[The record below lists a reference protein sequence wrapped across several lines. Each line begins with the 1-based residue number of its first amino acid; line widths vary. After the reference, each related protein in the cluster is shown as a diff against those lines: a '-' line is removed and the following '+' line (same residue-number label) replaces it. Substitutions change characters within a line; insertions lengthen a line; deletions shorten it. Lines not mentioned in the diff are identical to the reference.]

1 MSALIRSL
9 IVVVAV
15 TFFVSCKKDEA
26 IVQKSTL
33 TTTSEESSIL
43 HYYPLEVGNYWVYD
57 VLTVYP
63 SSSSTTL
70 HRQDSVV
77 VTNLA
82 KDSIGNVM
90 CTLDY
95 FQIRKNNVRLDESK
109 TFYTSDN
116 VLYDAGLVVLS
127 KESDTFNYATN
138 PNFTVNITN
147 FSYRKIGN
155 NEFTVNGKKYE
166 DIIEIETAYKLE
178 RSDTTYW
185 KYESKVFAKD
195 VGLVY
200 TSQPFVLLTDAHI
213 ESRLIRHSLE

>member
-33 TTTSEESSIL
+33 TTITEESSIL
-43 HYYPLEVGNYWVYD
+43 HYYPLEVGNYCVYD

-95 FQIRKNNVRLDESK
+95 FQIRK
-109 TFYTSDN
+109 
-116 VLYDAGLVVLS
+116 
-127 KESDTFNYATN
+127 
-138 PNFTVNITN
+138 IT
-147 FSYRKIGN
+147 
-155 NEFTVNGKKYE
+155 
-166 DIIEIETAYKLE
+166 
-178 RSDTTYW
+178 
-185 KYESKVFAKD
+185 
-195 VGLVY
+195 
-200 TSQPFVLLTDAHI
+200 
-213 ESRLIRHSLE
+213 